1 MFTFEYVGWTLR
13 YDGLGLEDDISL
25 LLKVLKVDNVHN
37 MMILWWSSYIVS
49 QMVLREKQEGKI
61 HSKQTFNTNTRTN
74 AKTSTNTNT
83 NTSAVWAE
91 RCCCHQPKIK
101 AIPCWLKA
109 FLGVLEVLLTDIPL
123 DHLCCI
129 YWDCQTAKRET
140 TFLNGYV
147 WELWLRNENW
157 NTFVHHR
164 HYYNISI
171 WCLWCIWCIWCIW
184 HIRCIWCIWCIWWIF
199 QQYGWL
205 VQWLMPD

>member
-1 MFTFEYVGWTLR
+1 MMIIIYSKSN
-13 YDGLGLEDDISL
+13 GLERETGGKDSFQANIQYQYQYQCQDQYQYQYQYQCGLSGTLLLPSAKNKGNSL
-25 LLKVLKVDNVHN
+25 LVE
-37 MMILWWSSYIVS
+37 SFF
-49 QMVLREKQEGKI
+49 R
-61 HSKQTFNTNTRTN
+61 R
-74 AKTSTNTNT
+74 
-83 NTSAVWAE
+83 
-91 RCCCHQPKIK
+91 
-101 AIPCWLKA
+101 
-109 FLGVLEVLLTDIPL
+109 VLEIFFTDIPL

-129 YWDCQTAKRET
+129 YWDCQTAKR
-140 TFLNGYV
+140 TFLNGYA

-184 HIRCIWCIWCIWWIF
+184 RIRCIWCIWCIWWIF